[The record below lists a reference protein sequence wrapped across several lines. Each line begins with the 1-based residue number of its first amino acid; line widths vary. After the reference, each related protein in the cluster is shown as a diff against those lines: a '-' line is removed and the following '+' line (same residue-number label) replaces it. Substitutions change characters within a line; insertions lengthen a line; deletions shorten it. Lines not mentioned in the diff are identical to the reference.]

1 MNSVEDTT
9 ADGGKKLTNAE
20 CDQVSVGRRSKQVAQ
35 ANGTIAGGWKT
46 PS

>member
-1 MNSVEDTT
+1 MNLVEDTT
-9 ADGGKKLTNAE
+9 ADGRERANAE

-46 PS
+46 PL